1 MEKSSNLLCP
11 SYLSVLVEGTSRLL
25 TEILENTPHH
35 FAGSPPPQKKDIFY
49 CNCGMKTAGTMKLYH
64 ASQNFSTDD
73 FIHNRG
79 YAGLI
84 AIAIGTY
91 DAI

>member
-1 MEKSSNLLCP
+1 
-11 SYLSVLVEGTSRLL
+11 
-25 TEILENTPHH
+25 
-35 FAGSPPPQKKDIFY
+35 
-49 CNCGMKTAGTMKLYH
+49 MKTAGTMKLYH
-64 ASQNFSTDD
+64 ASQNFSMDD

-84 AIAIGTY
+84 VIAIGTY